1 MRMRL
6 PPLNALRA
14 LEAAGRHM
22 SFSRAADEL
31 CVTAGAVSRQIRGL
45 EELLGFSL
53 FERHHREV
61 RLTPESKIYIDS
73 LTDAFSEMERSTRRL
88 VDSRK
93 LNYLH
98 VHCAITF
105 TLCWLVP
112 RLVNFHQRHPTRE
125 VRMSTGL
132 PGAVELGA
140 LPTDVSIQI
149 RNEEICASLAPAIL
163 SHPLVDVDLV
173 PVCSPSLIAEN
184 GLGDDPARWGQ
195 VTRLISSARPNDWQ
209 EWVTAANVDV
219 DPQAGIVFQ
228 SSSLAYQ
235 AAIQGMGVALAM
247 KGLVKK
253 ELASG
258 ELVVAHPLVHVTGT
272 AFYLLYSQA
281 AAIMPQIKE
290 FRDWIVAEA
299 AHPRAR

>member
-45 EELLGFSL
+45 EDMLGFTL

-61 RLTPESKIYIDS
+61 RLTPESKAYVDS

-88 VDSRK
+88 IDSRK

-98 VHCAITF
+98 IHCAITF
-105 TLCWLVP
+105 TL
-112 RLVNFHQRHPTRE
+112 
-125 VRMSTGL
+125 
-132 PGAVELGA
+132 PGAVELGS

-149 RNEEICASLAPAIL
+149 RSEEIVANLAPAIL

-173 PVCSPSLIAEN
+173 PVCSPALLAQN
-184 GLGDDPARWGQ
+184 GLHADPTRWKQ
-195 VTRLISSARPNDWQ
+195 VTRLISSARQNDWQ
-209 EWVTAANVDV
+209 DWVTAAHVDV
-219 DPQAGIVFQ
+219 DPHAGIVFQ

-247 KGLVKK
+247 KGLVEK

-258 ELVVAHPLVHVTGT
+258 QLVIAHPLVHVTGT
-272 AFYLLYSQA
+272 AFYLVYSQA

-290 FRDWIVAEA
+290 FRDWVVAEA
-299 AHPRAR
+299 AHPRGK